1 MKSDLPLLTPHD
13 VEGSMVVPLADTPVP
28 RLSTLTVDA
37 AGFIVDASPEMLHL
51 LGYNREMLVGQQHA
65 MLCPEEDLA
74 PEAFRPAW
82 RRGSASNESPQSNR
96 RMRADGTSVWPQ
108 LAHVP
113 VPGPDGL
120 PKAWLEIALDPRP
133 ARVETAEL
141 KARDTALERSQAVI
155 EFDLRGRVLR
165 ANSNFLEAMGY
176 DAEDIVG
183 RHHCMFCTPEH
194 AQSAEYL
201 AFWEALR
208 RGEFRSG
215 EFQRVGRES
224 SEVWIQATYNP
235 MLDVHGRPYKIV
247 KFAHD
252 VTEQKRRTAI
262 AEGNL
267 KAISRSA
274 ALISFDLQGHVLTA
288 NPNFLRTMG
297 YTLEEIQGRHHSM
310 FCDAGHA
317 QSQEYRNFWAD
328 LNEGRFVTGRF
339 QRQGKHGAAVWIE
352 ASYNPILDHAGRP
365 VQVMKLAIDVTERVL
380 RETAV
385 SDKINAMTQELGQ
398 LSGSIEGIARHADDA
413 NRQAGAALTEAR
425 TGAAVLTRARE
436 VIDEIQ
442 RNAVEVQQLVET
454 IGQLAGQ
461 THLLAFNAAI
471 EAARAGEHGLGF
483 SVVADEVRK
492 LAEKSASAARQIAMA
507 VASSTT
513 RVDDGSRL
521 TRNAEAAF
529 TAIVGALDS
538 TGHLIHDINGAT
550 QAQSAATR
558 RAADLLVQLAASAV
572 ENRE

>member
-1 MKSDLPLLTPHD
+1 MATP
-13 VEGSMVVPLADTPVP
+13 TPATPAP
-28 RLSTLTVDA
+28 RLATLTVDA
-37 AGFIVDASPEMLHL
+37 AGFIVDASAGMLQL
-51 LGYNREMLVGQQHA
+51 LGYERGMLIGQQHA
-65 MLCPEEDLA
+65 MLCPEEDAA

-82 RRGSASNESPQSNR
+82 RRASTGNESPQANR
-96 RMRADGTSVWPQ
+96 RVRADGTAIWPQ

-113 VPGPDGL
+113 IPGADGA
-120 PKAWLEIALDPRP
+120 PRAWLEIALDPQP
-133 ARVETAEL
+133 ARLETAEL

-155 EFDLRGRVLR
+155 EFDLQGRVLR
-165 ANSNFLEAMGY
+165 ANDNFLRAMGY
-176 DAEDIVG
+176 DAEEIVG
-183 RHHCMFCTPEH
+183 HHHAMFCTPEH
-194 AQSAEYL
+194 AQSAEYI

-208 RGEFRSG
+208 RGDFRTG
-215 EFQRVGRES
+215 EFQRIGREGRD
-224 SEVWIQATYNP
+224 VWIQASYNP
-235 MLDVHGRPYKIV
+235 MLDAQGRPYKVV

-310 FCDAGHA
+310 FCEGDHA
-317 QSQEYRNFWAD
+317 QSQDYRNFWAD
-328 LNEGRFVTGRF
+328 LNDGRFVAGRF
-339 QRQGKHGAAVWIE
+339 QRRGKHGAVVWIE
-352 ASYNPILDHAGRP
+352 ASYNPILDLAGRP
-365 VQVMKLAIDVTERVL
+365 VQVMKLAIDVTERVQ
-380 RETAV
+380 RELAV
-385 SDKINAMTQELGQ
+385 STKITEMTQELGD
-398 LSGSIEGIARHADDA
+398 LSGSIEGIAQHAGEA
-413 NRQAGAALTEAR
+413 NRQSGAALAEAR

-442 RNAVEVQQLVET
+442 RNSAEVQQMVEA

-507 VASSTT
+507 VTASVT

-521 TRNAEAAF
+521 THNAEAAF
-529 TAIVGALDS
+529 TAIVGALGS
-538 TGHLIHDINGAT
+538 TGQLIHDISSET
-550 QAQSAATR
+550 QVQSAATR

-572 ENRE
+572 EGRQ

>member
-1 MKSDLPLLTPHD
+1 MTTQTP
-13 VEGSMVVPLADTPVP
+13 ATPAP
-28 RLSTLTVDA
+28 RLATLTVDA
-37 AGFIVDASPEMLHL
+37 AGFIVDASPEMLQL
-51 LGYNREMLVGQQHA
+51 LGYERGMLIGQQHA
-65 MLCPEEDLA
+65 MLCPEEDAA

-82 RRGSASNESPQSNR
+82 RRASTGNESPQANR
-96 RMRADGTSVWPQ
+96 RVRADGTAIWPQ

-113 VPGPDGL
+113 IPGADGA
-120 PKAWLEIALDPRP
+120 PRAWLEIALDPQP
-133 ARVETAEL
+133 ARLETAEL

-155 EFDLRGRVLR
+155 EFDLQGRVLR
-165 ANSNFLEAMGY
+165 ANDNFLRAMGY
-176 DAEDIVG
+176 DAEEIVG
-183 RHHCMFCTPEH
+183 HHHAMFCTPEH
-194 AQSAEYL
+194 AQSAEYI

-208 RGEFRSG
+208 RGDFRTG
-215 EFQRVGRES
+215 EFQRIGREGRD
-224 SEVWIQATYNP
+224 VWIQASYNP
-235 MLDVHGRPYKIV
+235 MLDAQGRPYKVV

-310 FCDAGHA
+310 FCEGDHA

-328 LNEGRFVTGRF
+328 LNDGRFVAGRF
-339 QRQGKHGAAVWIE
+339 QRRGKHGAVVWIE
-352 ASYNPILDHAGRP
+352 ASYNPILDLAGRP
-365 VQVMKLAIDVTERVL
+365 VQVMKLAIDVTERVQ
-380 RETAV
+380 RELAV
-385 SDKINAMTQELGQ
+385 STKITEMTQELGE
-398 LSGSIEGIARHADDA
+398 LSGSIEGIAQHAGEA
-413 NRQAGAALTEAR
+413 NRQSGAALAEAR

-442 RNAVEVQQLVET
+442 RNSAEVQQMVEA

-507 VASSTT
+507 VTASVT

-521 TRNAEAAF
+521 THNAEAAF
-529 TAIVGALDS
+529 TAIVGALGS
-538 TGHLIHDINGAT
+538 TGQLIHDISSET
-550 QAQSAATR
+550 QVQSAATR

-572 ENRE
+572 EGRQ